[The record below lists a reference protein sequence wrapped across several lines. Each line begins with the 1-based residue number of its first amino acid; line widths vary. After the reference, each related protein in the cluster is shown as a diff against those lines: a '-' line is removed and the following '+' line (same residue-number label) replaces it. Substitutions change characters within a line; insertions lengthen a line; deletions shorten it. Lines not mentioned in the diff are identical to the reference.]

1 MTDALGVDDG
11 VGVGVG
17 VPFDSEIP
25 HTRLLKFGLEIEPA
39 RAFWR
44 GAPARAEDAF
54 DALTF
59 GDKSLDRVRA
69 LLRILRERFERPPQA
84 LPVLRAWT
92 GLDAPTRAL
101 VCHWHTQ
108 LSDPLYRAFTGELL
122 PQRRDVGHQTLR
134 RDEALA
140 FVTERTGDR
149 LRISTRVQLVSKLC
163 SAARE
168 AGLLSGITDPRQL
181 QCVRPTDDA
190 LTYLLYL
197 LRGVGVADGAI
208 GDTPYLRSLGLTPDA
223 LDRQLRGLRG
233 VGVRRQGAL
242 LELDWAHADLLAW
255 ARDGLGLSVEET
267 P

>member
-1 MTDALGVDDG
+1 MIVGVGEGVGDG
-11 VGVGVG
+11 VGVGVSSE
-17 VPFDSEIP
+17 SEIP

-39 RAFWR
+39 RTFWR
-44 GAPARAEDAF
+44 GTPARAEDTF
-54 DALTF
+54 EALTF

-92 GLDAPTRAL
+92 GIDTPTRAL
-101 VCHWHTQ
+101 ICHWHTQ
-108 LSDPLYRAFTGELL
+108 LTDPLYRAFTGELL

-149 LRISTRVQLVSKLC
+149 LRMSTRVQLVSKLC

-181 QCVRPTDDA
+181 QCVRPSDEA

-197 LRGVGVADGAI
+197 LRAVGVADGAI
-208 GDTPYLRSLGLTPDA
+208 GDSPYLRSLGLTPDA

-233 VGVRRQGAL
+233 LSVRRQGAL
-242 LELDWAHADLLAW
+242 LELDWGHADLLAW
-255 ARDGLGLSVEET
+255 ARDGLGLDVEET